1 MTHFTVQDVAQSV
14 TLFSNKRTVVQL
26 LKKSLPSISISNKS
40 KILQILDVI
49 QREVDQNDQVLV
61 QEQFELLIDAVKDQL
76 LGQEYGMQVLQEC
89 CYTFNQM
96 LLN

>member
-1 MTHFTVQDVAQSV
+1 
-14 TLFSNKRTVVQL
+14 
-26 LKKSLPSISISNKS
+26 
-40 KILQILDVI
+40 
-49 QREVDQNDQVLV
+49 
-61 QEQFELLIDAVKDQL
+61 LIDAVKDQL